1 MEAKRRGEDPFEG
14 TQAVRGALTSHF
26 CEPVVLSLQEDV
38 NLKGL
43 KLFVLP
49 CGIVGTIESA
59 INTVELFVG
68 EYLVDVNV
76 RWGAAPPLNP
86 LHFQRLGF
94 TGTHVKRDACS
105 SHPGFFKSAMCTRT
119 PWYPLAS

>member
-1 MEAKRRGEDPFEG
+1 MLSREPF
-14 TQAVRGALTSHF
+14 APVAL
-26 CEPVVLSLQEDV
+26 CWMLQEDV

-76 RWGAAPPLNP
+76 RWETLARQPAPGQLAVGDSFSALPS
-86 LHFQRLGF
+86 
-94 TGTHVKRDACS
+94 TSDAGSC
-105 SHPGFFKSAMCTRT
+105 KSATCTPT
-119 PWYPLAS
+119 PWCPSAS